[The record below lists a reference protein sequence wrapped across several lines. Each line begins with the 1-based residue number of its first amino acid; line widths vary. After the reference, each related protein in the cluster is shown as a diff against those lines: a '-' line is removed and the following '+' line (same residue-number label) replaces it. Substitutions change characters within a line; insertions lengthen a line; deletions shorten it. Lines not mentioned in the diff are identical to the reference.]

1 MNLPYSITESVDVWL
16 ESTVK
21 QHIAT
26 GVNNSLR
33 HLYVVDPNTG
43 TSSYMHVFIRTDSPV
58 MRTIIN
64 SVGKSIK
71 DDIKRISF

>member
-21 QHIAT
+21 QCIAT
-26 GVNNSLR
+26 GVDKRIWSLD
-33 HLYVVDPNTG
+33 VVDTNTG
-43 TSSYMHVFIRTDSPV
+43 HSTRMHIVLRTDSPV

-71 DDIKRISF
+71 DDIKRIS

>member
-21 QHIAT
+21 QYIAT
-26 GVNNSLR
+26 GVDKRIWSLD
-33 HLYVVDPNTG
+33 VVDPNTG
-43 TSSYMHVFIRTDSPV
+43 HSTRMQGFIRTDSQV

-64 SVGKSIK
+64 SVGRTIK
-71 DDIKRISF
+71 DDIKRISQ